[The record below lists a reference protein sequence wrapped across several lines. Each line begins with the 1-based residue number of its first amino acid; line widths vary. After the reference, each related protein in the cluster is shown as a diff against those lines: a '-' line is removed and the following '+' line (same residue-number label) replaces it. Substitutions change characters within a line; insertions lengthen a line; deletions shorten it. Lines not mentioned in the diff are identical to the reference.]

1 MSKNTTK
8 KLQSNP
14 KRNDFVIAQ
23 ILSNFSTNIYV
34 GFGLIFFKK
43 FSTIAASSPFISQD
57 LLATINL
64 FDFLL
69 KKVRLSQDN

>member
-34 GFGLIFFKK
+34 GFGLIFLKN
-43 FSTIAASSPFISQD
+43 SV
-57 LLATINL
+57 LLQPLLLL
-64 FDFLL
+64 FPKIFW
-69 KKVRLSQDN
+69 QQ